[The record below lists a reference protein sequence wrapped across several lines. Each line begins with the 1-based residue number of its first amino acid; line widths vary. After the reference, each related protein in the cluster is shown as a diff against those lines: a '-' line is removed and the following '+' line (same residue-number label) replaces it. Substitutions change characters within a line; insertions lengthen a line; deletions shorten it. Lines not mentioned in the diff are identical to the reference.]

1 MFHIYSAWCK
11 YLW

>member
-1 MFHIYSAWCK
+1 MCHIYSAWCK